1 MQTKKFIKND
11 QGFVCAVCGR
21 TVLPMGRSS
30 RDHCPFCLSS
40 VHVDVN
46 PGDRT
51 NLCRGIM
58 RPIAAEPDPKKGYV
72 IFYRCEKCGA
82 LHKNRAAMDAIQQPD
97 DRTLLIQLTAY
108 PHEPI

>member
-46 PGDRT
+46 PGDRS

-58 RPIAAEPDPKKGYV
+58 RPIAAEPDPKK
-72 IFYRCEKCGA
+72 GA